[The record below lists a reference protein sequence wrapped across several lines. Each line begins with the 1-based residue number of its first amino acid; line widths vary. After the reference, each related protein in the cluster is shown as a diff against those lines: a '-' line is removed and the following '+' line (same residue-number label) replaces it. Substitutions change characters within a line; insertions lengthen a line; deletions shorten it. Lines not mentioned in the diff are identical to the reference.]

1 MKDWVSNKL
10 AKWCIELRAED
21 LPDDVLSKA
30 EGVILDAIA
39 CAIPG
44 CHTQGAK
51 RIHAVAKS
59 TFGSGDAIIWFDS
72 ARVQATAAAFAN
84 SASVSMLDL
93 DDGHRSALGHPGAA
107 IIPAAL
113 AAAGPHAQ
121 GIELLKNVV
130 AGYEVCIRIG
140 MSENRK
146 SYHTGNWSGLG
157 VAATAGLY
165 ADITEQQ
172 LANALATTSYHGP
185 RVADL
190 TLSADMGANVKE
202 SIPWSVVTGF
212 IAKDLA
218 IQGFTGC
225 RDAMDITE
233 RYDPKKALAGLDQGY
248 FPSQAG
254 KHSHAILRT
263 YFKRHACCRWIH
275 SSIEALLEIMRGKNL
290 KHDEIKSIRVET
302 FKQAANLNNLAE
314 PTTPESGQYSIPYSM
329 AIVAVLGEDTLPPP
343 TSECLHHPEIVKF
356 ATKIEVIHNQ
366 SMDSAFPV
374 TSPARIFVTT
384 ANGTF
389 EAFVEVLWG
398 DPDQPLSREDL
409 VGKFKTLAHR
419 RMSDDDVMSIISA
432 VQSLRNGGVKPLLE
446 ALAAA
451 TCLPAE

>member
-1 MKDWVSNKL
+1 MKNLVSNKL
-10 AKWCIELRAED
+10 AKWCIDLRQED
-21 LPDDVLSKA
+21 LPDDVLTKA

-44 CHTQGAK
+44 CHTAGA
-51 RIHAVAKS
+51 RRVHAVAKS
-59 TFGSGDAIIWFDS
+59 TFGSGDSVIWFES
-72 ARVQATAAAFAN
+72 ERVQATAAAFAN

-113 AAAGPHAQ
+113 ATTDSDAK

-146 SYHTGNWSGLG
+146 SYHTGNWTGLG

-165 ADITEQQ
+165 AGITEEQ

-190 TLSADMGANVKE
+190 TLSSDMGANVKE

-212 IAKDLA
+212 MSKDLA
-218 IQGFTGC
+218 AQGFTGC

-233 RYDPKKALAGLDQGY
+233 RYDPIIALTGLDDGY
-248 FPSQAG
+248 FPSKVG
-254 KHSHAILRT
+254 KPSHAILRT
-263 YFKRHACCRWIH
+263 YFKRYGCCRWIH
-275 SSIEALLEIMRGKNL
+275 SSVEALLEIMRGKNL
-290 KHDEIKSIRVET
+290 KHDDIESIRVET
-302 FKQAANLNNLAE
+302 FKQAANLNNLVD
-314 PTTPESGQYSIPYSM
+314 PTTPESGQYSVPYCM
-329 AIVAVLGEDTLPPP
+329 AIAAVLGEDALSPT

-356 ATKIEVIHNQ
+356 ARKIAVIHNQ
-366 SMDSAFPV
+366 SMDSAFPLN
-374 TSPARIFVTT
+374 SPARVFVTT

-398 DPDQPLSREDL
+398 DPDRPLSRKDL
-409 VGKFKTLAHR
+409 VGKFKTLAR
-419 RMSDDDVMSIISA
+419 CRMSDDDVVRIISA
-432 VQSLRNGGVKPLLE
+432 VQGLRNGSVKPLLN

-451 TCLPAE
+451 TCIPAE